1 MGPGDDGMNQVL
13 LPSPISRALNLN
25 LKQVI
30 GSVREKK
37 KKERQSVRRV
47 YRGIGRAEGWVIL
60 ESIQGENKLASLRYG
75 EQGRKGWK

>member
-25 LKQVI
+25 LKQII
-30 GSVREKK
+30 GSVKGKKK

-47 YRGIGRAEGWVIL
+47 YRGIGRAEGWIIL
-60 ESIQGENKLASLRYG
+60 ESIQGENKLASLR
-75 EQGRKGWK
+75 